1 MMIKKAWIAAL
12 VLTILVAMTPA
23 AHALDTLM
31 MPTTEKIKVLAT
43 DHFTILYQAPL
54 AMAAPIMADYCE
66 EAYHVLTRLLEM
78 QPRHKIR
85 VYLEDTFDT
94 HNGWATVVPKDTM
107 AIYLAGSVQGAE
119 IYQPGN
125 YLRRTVYHE
134 LMHVLS
140 MDLRAGYNKVLENIF
155 GQIDP
160 SVLGGDMLSYLLFLS
175 TASPNMLAPNWYLEG
190 TAMYAETEFAAPG
203 RGRSSLG
210 DMIFRT
216 AVKDDNL
223 IPYSEWYLYTPRWPY
238 GSTAYWYGMRLIQH
252 LSETSARPNPVGET
266 IQSVSKSFLFNA
278 GGGIRKASQKHW
290 KHMAREM
297 LQQERDRQTLNLR
310 MLGQIPHTP
319 VKRLTARPIAVS
331 NVRFSGNKIYLMAA
345 TEEKR
350 NTLYSYDPATAKLR
364 KIRNAHTPTPI
375 GSLSATADGRYLY
388 YTNLE
393 IQSTEN
399 VWYEVR
405 RHDTSTGS
413 DQCLTRK
420 GRYRYV
426 DISPDGGQLAAIS
439 QRLGIT
445 YLMEVPVT
453 AAGDTQQEKVITTA
467 GLEADL
473 AAPRYSPDGRHIVYV
488 EADDDWFFLKIYD
501 RGAGKNR
508 VLYRSK
514 AQIIAPTWHPGG
526 RQIVFGHDANGVYN
540 LYRMP
545 LAGAAAPTPVTHVW
559 GGLFFPSFSSDGRTL
574 AAVSYDGF
582 GPHLSTIAYTPRALA
597 GKSLPVITS
606 RWRGG
611 KVDGLI
617 AEARTKRE
625 SFSTAARKAETKKY
639 NSLTAIRPD
648 FWTPWATVST
658 FGAQGG
664 LAASFSDPANHQ
676 QLQLM
681 GGMESEYQSPL
692 AQINYTYRGLKPDL
706 TLYGGLG
713 QAAYPNLLESPGRI
727 DRFDYAEETQRFG
740 AAVTFPL
747 LTRIQRQLSLTV
759 GYEFLR
765 RDVIEEL
772 EDDYEGVALT
782 AQPTDKDQGSAWGRI
797 DYSSGTIHGRSIS
810 LEDGFL
816 ISLGAEYSSPSLGG
830 DIDTS
835 RMLADFNQYITM
847 PYLRNHVLKISGAYG
862 AGWGDDFAQGQFG
875 LGGFDLLP
883 TALKPGIP
891 RTLGLRGYDSNFQT
905 GQQVVRAAAAYR
917 FPVWNIFKGME
928 SGFPIYSRDLFLE
941 LFYEGG
947 RTYDDEGIG
956 DDIGWL
962 HSAGLELNYG
972 LTLIRFLSFAPGL
985 GVAYVPQRDDR
996 DPDEY
1001 EVVPYLSIKLWA
1013 NP

>member
-1 MMIKKAWIAAL
+1 MTMKKAWIASL
-12 VLTILVAMTPA
+12 LLTIFAATAPA
-23 AHALDTLM
+23 VHAIDTLM
-31 MPTTEKIKVLAT
+31 MPTTEKIKSLET

-54 AMAAPIMADYCE
+54 AMAAPILAGYCE

-94 HNGWATVVPKDTM
+94 HNGWATVVPKNTV
-107 AIYLAGSVQGAE
+107 AIYLAGSAQGSE

-134 LMHVLS
+134 LMHVLC
-140 MDLRAGYNKVLENIF
+140 MDLRAGYNKALEKIF

-160 SVLGGDMLSYLLFLS
+160 TVLGGDVLSYLLFLS

-190 TAMYAETEFAAPG
+190 LSMYAETEFAGPG
-203 RGRSSLG
+203 RGRSTLG
-210 DMIFRT
+210 DMLFRT

-223 IPYSEWYLYTPRWPY
+223 LPYSEWYLTTPRWPY
-238 GSTAYWYGMRLIQH
+238 GSAAYWYGMRLIQH
-252 LSETSARPNPVGET
+252 LSETSDRPNPVGDT

-278 GGGIRKASQKHW
+278 GGGIRKVSEKHW
-290 KHMAREM
+290 KQMARDM
-297 LQQERDRQTLNLR
+297 LQQERDLQTRHLH
-310 MLGQIPHTP
+310 MLEQVPHTP

-331 NVRFSGNKIYLMAA
+331 NVRFAGDKIFLMAA

-350 NTLYSYDPATAKLR
+350 NTLYRYDPASGTLT
-364 KIRNAHTPTPI
+364 KIRNAHTPVPI

-388 YTNLE
+388 YTSLE

-399 VWYEVR
+399 IWYEVR
-405 RHDTSTGS
+405 RYDTLTGG
-413 DQCLTRK
+413 DKCLTRN

-426 DISPDGGQLAAIS
+426 DVSPRGDQLSVIS
-439 QRLGIT
+439 QRYGIT
-445 YLMEVPVT
+445 YLMEVPVA
-453 AAGDTQQEKVITTA
+453 AAGDTQREKIITTA

-473 AAPRYSPDGRHIVYV
+473 AAPRYSPDGRHIAYV
-488 EADDDWFFLKIYD
+488 EADGNWFYLKVYD
-501 RGAGKNR
+501 HSAGRNR
-508 VLYRSK
+508 VLYRSEF
-514 AQIIAPTWHPGG
+514 QIIAPTWHPDGE
-526 RQIVFGHDANGVYN
+526 QIVFGHDANGVYN
-540 LYRMP
+540 LYRLPM
-545 LAGAAAPTPVTHVW
+545 AGAAAPTPVTHVS
-559 GGLFFPSFSSDGRTL
+559 GGMFFPSFSSDGRTL

-582 GPHLSTIAYTPRALA
+582 GPHLATTPYIPQALA
-597 GKSLPVITS
+597 GISLPVITP
-606 RWRGG
+606 RWQGG
-611 KVDGLI
+611 KVDGFI
-617 AEARTKRE
+617 AEAQARRE
-625 SFSTAARKAETKKY
+625 SFIAAARKAETKNY

-648 FWTPWATVST
+648 FWTPWATAST

-676 QLQLM
+676 QLQVV

-692 AQINYTYRGLKPDL
+692 VQISYTYQGLKPDL

-713 QAAYPNLLESPGRI
+713 QAAYPDLLESPGRI
-727 DRFDYAEETQRFG
+727 DRFDYAEETQFFG

-747 LTRIQRQLSLTV
+747 WTRIRRQVSLTV

-772 EDDYEGVALT
+772 EDDYDAYTLNVR
-782 AQPTDKDQGSAWGRI
+782 PTDEDQGSAWGRI
-797 DYSSGTIHGRSIS
+797 DYFSGTMHGRSIS

-816 ISLGAEYSSPSLGG
+816 ISAGAEYSNPSLGG

-835 RMLADFNQYITM
+835 RVLVDFNQYITM
-847 PYLRNHVLKISGAYG
+847 PYLRNHVLKISGTYG
-862 AGWGDDFAQGQFG
+862 AGWGDHFAQGQFG
-875 LGGFDLLP
+875 LGGFDPLP
-883 TALKPGIP
+883 AALKPGIE

-905 GQQVVRAAAAYR
+905 GQEVIRTAAAYR
-917 FPVWNIFKGME
+917 LPLWNIFKGLE
-928 SGFPIYSRDLFLE
+928 SGFPLYSRDLFLE
-941 LFYEGG
+941 IFYEGG

-962 HSAGLELNYG
+962 NSAGLEANFG
-972 LTLIRFLSFAPGL
+972 LTLLRFVSFAPGI
-985 GVAYVPQRDDR
+985 GVVYVPQRDDR

-1001 EVVPYLSIKLWA
+1001 EVVPYLSIKLWTS
-1013 NP
+1013 P